1 MLKIKNSFF
10 PKTLTT
16 SLRKTNPYLNKQ
28 GYYLPYKYSDPSY
41 KLKYTGIFL
50 KKDVDIQK
58 LIHKRFISN
67 RNIIDNKYK
76 KKNTSLSPK
85 EVIINTYFPLKNNNN
100 LFQYYLTKK
109 DRKVFEDNPFISKYG
124 SFNFGI
130 KSNNHK
136 KILMN
141 FSEQKIK
148 LNTLNPFNHHNHKK
162 VKTLEI
168 GINTINI
175 DSSSTRNK
183 LNKIYKKRNPFLL
196 KIYNSANY
204 QTNSSDFDDRLI
216 NSLSKNSCI

>member
-1 MLKIKNSFF
+1 
-10 PKTLTT
+10 
-16 SLRKTNPYLNKQ
+16 
-28 GYYLPYKYSDPSY
+28 
-41 KLKYTGIFL
+41 
-50 KKDVDIQK
+50 
-58 LIHKRFISN
+58 
-67 RNIIDNKYK
+67 
-76 KKNTSLSPK
+76 
-85 EVIINTYFPLKNNNN
+85 
-100 LFQYYLTKK
+100 
-109 DRKVFEDNPFISKYG
+109 
-124 SFNFGI
+124 
-130 KSNNHK
+130 
-136 KILMN
+136 MN